1 MTDPTFLRRL
11 SPSRLHAI
19 PSGSIGM
26 LTNKA
31 RYGLRAMCALAQA
44 DGERLQAHA
53 IARRASVPEKFLE
66 AILVELRKAGFID
79 SRRGHLGGHA
89 LTRPAGEIAVGDLIR
104 AIDGPLAPVRCAS
117 ISAYEPCVDCAD
129 PERCS
134 IRALMRETRSA
145 LAGVLDGCSLQALSE
160 REPHESPMR
169 A

>member
-1 MTDPTFLRRL
+1 
-11 SPSRLHAI
+11 
-19 PSGSIGM
+19 M

-44 DGERLQAHA
+44 DGSRLQAHA
-53 IARRASVPEKFLE
+53 IASEARVPEKFLE
-66 AILVELRKAGFID
+66 PILDALRKAGFVD
-79 SRRGHLGGHA
+79 SRRGHRGGHA
-89 LTRPAGEIAVGDLIR
+89 LTRPASEIAVGDVIR

-117 ISAYEPCVDCAD
+117 LSAYAPCADCTD

-160 REPHESPMR
+160 RGLSGSLPR

>member
-1 MTDPTFLRRL
+1 
-11 SPSRLHAI
+11 
-19 PSGSIGM
+19 M

-44 DGERLQAHA
+44 QGTRLQAHA
-53 IARRASVPEKFLE
+53 IASQASVPGKFLE
-66 AILVELRKAGFID
+66 AILVELRKAGFVD
-79 SRRGHLGGHA
+79 SRRGHRGGHA
-89 LTRPAGEIAVGDLIR
+89 LTRPASQIPVGDLIR

-117 ISAYEPCVDCAD
+117 LSAYAPCADCTD

-160 REPHESPMR
+160 HEHELHALPSH